1 MAVNFGHEYLKFEKE
16 QKKLRKEYLAAGMT
30 EAEADEMY
38 DFDKKQFD
46 RDLAFY
52 RRIIS
57 LDFVN
62 DDFEQEA
69 RNPLL
74 ESNMNTLCVEPYIS
88 VSWKYGWL
96 EEIEN
101 ESLVR
106 AIRKLK
112 LYEIETIDLLI
123 NGMTQEE
130 AAAFLEIDQSTI
142 SYRIKRIREK
152 IKKYGFHS

>member
-1 MAVNFGHEYLKFEKE
+1 MSGREDHVLEQEKLAIE
-16 QKKLRKEYLAAGMT
+16 QIENANKEK
-30 EAEADEMY
+30 D

-74 ESNMNTLCVEPYIS
+74 ESNMNTLCVEPHIS
-88 VSWKYGWL
+88 VSGKYGWL

-130 AAAFLEIDQSTI
+130 AAEFLEIDQSTI

-152 IKKYGFHS
+152 LKKYGFHS